1 MFEQLTTRFQEV
13 FYRWRQR
20 GRLTEK
26 DIDEGLQEIRR
37 ALLEADVHFKVI
49 KTFMEEVRQRALAQP
64 EVLQSLTPE
73 QYLIKIVR
81 DTLVDVLGREVR
93 PLAFSRTPPTV
104 ILLLGLQGSG
114 KTTTAAKL
122 AKWVKEQGHYPVMV
136 STDVRRPAAIQQL
149 KVLGEKVPCDV
160 LEYPLPN
167 RPEAI
172 AEDALR
178 QAKLRGY
185 SVLIVDTAGRLHVD
199 PDLMAEMVRIRD
211 VLRPHEVLYVAD
223 AMTGQDAVRSA
234 LAFFKAVDFTGVVL
248 TKMDGDARG
257 GAALSIVQVT
267 QRPILFVGV
276 GEKID
281 GLEVFH
287 PDRMAQRILGMG
299 DVLSLIEKAEKAV
312 RREEAAELQKKILKD
327 EITFEDLL
335 TQIRMIRRMGPI
347 RQWASLIPGLPTEA
361 MDEMDEDDLRRL
373 EAIILSMTP
382 QERRYPRILNASR
395 KRRIARGSGTTL
407 QDVNEA
413 IRLLQDLQ
421 TMAHHIRKTAW
432 GKVMRRFLS

>member
-1 MFEQLTTRFQEV
+1 
-13 FYRWRQR
+13 
-20 GRLTEK
+20 
-26 DIDEGLQEIRR
+26 
-37 ALLEADVHFKVI
+37 
-49 KTFMEEVRQRALAQP
+49 
-64 EVLQSLTPE
+64 
-73 QYLIKIVR
+73 
-81 DTLVDVLGREVR
+81 
-93 PLAFSRTPPTV
+93 
-104 ILLLGLQGSG
+104 
-114 KTTTAAKL
+114 
-122 AKWVKEQGHYPVMV
+122 
-136 STDVRRPAAIQQL
+136 
-149 KVLGEKVPCDV
+149 
-160 LEYPLPN
+160 
-167 RPEAI
+167 
-172 AEDALR
+172 
-178 QAKLRGY
+178 
-185 SVLIVDTAGRLHVD
+185 
-199 PDLMAEMVRIRD
+199 
-211 VLRPHEVLYVAD
+211 
-223 AMTGQDAVRSA
+223 
-234 LAFFKAVDFTGVVL
+234 LAFFKAVHFTGVVL